1 LEEAAA
7 GKGSAECI
15 CCPMKIQV
23 SRAES
28 ENEWAAAFAAIAAA
42 HVEISQQGSITN
54 AGDGRCL
61 MVYEA

>member
-1 LEEAAA
+1 
-7 GKGSAECI
+7 
-15 CCPMKIQV
+15 MKIQV

-42 HVEISQQGSITN
+42 HVEISQGSITN

>member
-1 LEEAAA
+1 
-7 GKGSAECI
+7 
-15 CCPMKIQV
+15 MKIQV

-28 ENEWAAAFAAIAAA
+28 GNEWAAAFAAIAAA